1 MKKIIYLLALIFTMT
16 NASWAMQF
24 NDIPHGFWAYNEI
37 DRLTNEGII
46 SGYSDN
52 TYLPQK
58 LVTRAEYAAMIIKA
72 LGQETIPIENMYT
85 FEDIG
90 AEHWAW
96 SYVLRALNLDILKP
110 AADGYF
116 YPDDYITRSEVITLL
131 SNILKTEHISKKE
144 AIIALQNS
152 YIDFDDIP
160 DWFKVTAGKAEAI
173 GVIAK
178 EPPRQNYLDYD
189 AYVTR
194 AQIAIFSAK
203 YESVFSFIFAKNTAI
218 CALVTYAS

>member
-96 SYVLRALNLDILKP
+96 SYVLRALNLDISGAVAGDGGHNMCIHVQHAALGAFFLLQLLKGSP
-110 AADGYF
+110 ELVGRFGGAGEETFIAVVGGVVGLDEVADVHFFLPQGAEEAVPLVEIVHSDLLINIIGKLAASKMTGQ
-116 YPDDYITRSEVITLL
+116 EVLYHKML
-131 SNILKTEHISKKE
+131 
-144 AIIALQNS
+144 
-152 YIDFDDIP
+152 Y
-160 DWFKVTAGKAEAI
+160 
-173 GVIAK
+173 
-178 EPPRQNYLDYD
+178 
-189 AYVTR
+189 
-194 AQIAIFSAK
+194 
-203 YESVFSFIFAKNTAI
+203 
-218 CALVTYAS
+218 YASVNITT